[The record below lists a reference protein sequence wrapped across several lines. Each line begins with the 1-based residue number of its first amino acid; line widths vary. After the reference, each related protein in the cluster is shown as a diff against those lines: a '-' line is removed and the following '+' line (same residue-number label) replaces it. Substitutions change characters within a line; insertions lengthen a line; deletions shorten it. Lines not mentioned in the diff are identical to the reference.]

1 MRGFLSTPIPPT
13 WKESPF
19 ALHPSG
25 SILVSK
31 AGSILVSDN
40 EQGQLNR
47 VAEIVCPIN
56 FVWPQSFRRFLCG
69 IPLNLPRGRLSSG

>member
-1 MRGFLSTPIPPT
+1 MSMDGL
-13 WKESPF
+13 
-19 ALHPSG
+19 L
-25 SILVSK
+25 
-31 AGSILVSDN
+31 LVSDN

-69 IPLNLPRGRLSSG
+69 IPLNLHRGRLSSG